1 MLTHFYRNN
10 NVVRGVNL
18 LTNIWADV
26 RITFGLQLSVYG
38 KKCEIFNMI
47 GGKLTRFRIK
57 VRGIVQGVGFRPFV
71 HRLVKQH
78 GLAGWVRNSSE
89 GAELELE
96 GEEPE
101 LRGFLRELR
110 DEAPPLAVI
119 ESVEC
124 RELPGAGGHES
135 FRIIGSDRGDH
146 MRTLVS
152 PDTGICPDCLRELLD
167 PSDRRYRYPFINC
180 TNCGPRFTIIRS
192 VPYDRAFTSMAEF
205 PMCPDCAVEF
215 ADIENRRYH
224 AQPDCCPVCG
234 PRTFF
239 IDGDGRRLPGDGIE
253 AARRLI
259 KDGGILCVKGL
270 GGMHLACLAE
280 NEEAARE
287 LRRRKHRDEKP
298 FAVMCRDMDCVRRLC
313 EVSEAE
319 ARALGSFRKP
329 IVLLDKRERGALTH
343 LSENNA
349 LGVMLPYTPLH
360 VLLFGDDLDCLVM
373 TSANLSD
380 TPIVYKN
387 AEALEKL
394 RGIADGFLLHDRE
407 ILTRCDDSLLRVYE
421 GRDYPVRRSRGYVPY
436 PITIKG
442 LRPGLLACGAEQKAG
457 FCLSKEGHVFP
468 SQHIGDLKNLETLDC
483 YEEQLGH
490 FAKLFDF
497 EPQAVACDMH
507 PDYLSTEAA
516 ERIAA
521 ERHIPL
527 LRVQHHHAHMVS
539 CMADNGLEGEC
550 LGLVWDGTG
559 YGPDGTIWGGE
570 LLAGG
575 ARGFRRLGTMR
586 PIPLPGGDAATKEI
600 WRTAEALRYEAGLEN
615 NNGTIKKLL
624 ERGLNCPK
632 SSGMGRLFDGV
643 CALAGIRDVCS
654 YEGQGAVLLEAA
666 ADAVERGE
674 YELAF
679 YGEGGVLVFD
689 WRPMVRQLASGG
701 EAPGT
706 VAAKFMN
713 TLVSAAVRQC
723 LEAAE
728 LTGLRRVVLSG
739 GVFQNMYLMARLP
752 GRLRE
757 AGFEVFTHSRVSA
770 NDEGVALG
778 QLMILEAEYVSGGT
792 AENS

>member
-10 NVVRGVNL
+10 NVARGVNL

-47 GGKLTRFRIK
+47 GGRLTRFRIK

-135 FRIIGSDRGDH
+135 FRIIGSDRGAH

-192 VPYDRAFTSMAEF
+192 VPYDRAFTSMADF
-205 PMCPDCAVEF
+205 PMCPDCAAEF

-329 IVLLDKRERGALTH
+329 IVLLDKRVRGGLMH

-497 EPQAVACDMH
+497 EPAAVACDMH

-516 ERIAA
+516 ERIAR
-521 ERHIPL
+521 ERGIPL

-689 WRPMVRQLASGG
+689 WRPMVRQIVSGG

-723 LEAAE
+723 LAAAE
-728 LTGLRRVVLSG
+728 QTWLRRVALSG

>member
-1 MLTHFYRNN
+1 M
-10 NVVRGVNL
+10 
-18 LTNIWADV
+18 A
-26 RITFGLQLSVYG
+26 
-38 KKCEIFNMI
+38 
-47 GGKLTRFRIK
+47 RFRIE
-57 VRGIVQGVGFRPFV
+57 VSGIVQGVGFRPFV
-71 HRLVKQH
+71 HRLVRRH

-96 GEEPE
+96 GPETE
-101 LRGFLRELR
+101 LRQFLDELMR
-110 DEAPPLAVI
+110 EAPPLALI
-119 ESVEC
+119 EAVDFE
-124 RELPGAGGHES
+124 ELTGGGGYS
-135 FRIIGSDRGDH
+135 GFNIVGSDRGEH

-205 PMCPDCAVEF
+205 PMCPDCAAEF

-239 IDGDGRRLPGDGIE
+239 IDGTGRRLPGDGIE

-259 KDGGILCVKGL
+259 KGGGILCVKGL

-280 NEEAARE
+280 DEEAVRE

-298 FAVMCRDMDCVRRLC
+298 FAVMCRDIDCARRLC

-329 IVLLDKRERGALTH
+329 IVLLEKRERGALPH

-421 GRDYPVRRSRGYVPY
+421 GRDYPLRRSRGYVPY

-457 FCLSKEGHVFP
+457 FCLSKEGHAFP

-497 EPQAVACDMH
+497 EPVAVACDMH
-507 PDYLSTEAA
+507 PDYLSTEVA
-516 ERIAA
+516 ERIAR
-521 ERHIPL
+521 ERGIPL

-539 CMADNGLEGEC
+539 CMADNGLSGEC

-559 YGPDGTIWGGE
+559 YGPDGTIWGSE

-615 NNGTIKKLL
+615 DNVTMKKLL

-632 SSGMGRLFDGV
+632 SSGMGRLFDGA
-643 CALAGIRDVCS
+643 CALAGIREVCS

-666 ADAVERGE
+666 ADSGERGE

-679 YGEGGVLVFD
+679 YGEGGMTVFD

-706 VAAKFMN
+706 AAAKFMN
-713 TLVSAAVRQC
+713 TLVSAAARQC

-728 LTGLRRVVLSG
+728 QTGLRRVVLSG

-757 AGFEVFTHSRVSA
+757 AGFEVYTHSRVSA

-792 AENS
+792 A

>member
-1 MLTHFYRNN
+1 M
-10 NVVRGVNL
+10 
-18 LTNIWADV
+18 LTNIWAGV

-205 PMCPDCAVEF
+205 PMCPDCAAEF

-259 KDGGILCVKGL
+259 KDSGILCVKGL

-298 FAVMCRDMDCVRRLC
+298 FAVMCRDIDCARRLC

-360 VLLFGDDLDCLVM
+360 VMLFGDDLDCLVM

-457 FCLSKEGHVFP
+457 FCLSKEGHAFP

-483 YEEQLGH
+483 YEEQLRH

-497 EPQAVACDMH
+497 EPVAVACDMH

-516 ERIAA
+516 ERIAR
-521 ERHIPL
+521 ERGIPL

-679 YGEGGVLVFD
+679 YGEGGVTVFD

-728 LTGLRRVVLSG
+728 LTGLRRAVLSG

>member
-1 MLTHFYRNN
+1 M
-10 NVVRGVNL
+10 
-18 LTNIWADV
+18 LTNIWAGV

-192 VPYDRAFTSMAEF
+192 VPYDRAFTSMADF
-205 PMCPDCAVEF
+205 PMCPDCAAEF

-457 FCLSKEGHVFP
+457 FCLSKEGHAFP

-483 YEEQLGH
+483 YEEQLRH

-497 EPQAVACDMH
+497 EPVAVACDMH

-516 ERIAA
+516 ERIAR
-521 ERHIPL
+521 ERGIPL

>member
-1 MLTHFYRNN
+1 M
-10 NVVRGVNL
+10 
-18 LTNIWADV
+18 
-26 RITFGLQLSVYG
+26 
-38 KKCEIFNMI
+38 
-47 GGKLTRFRIK
+47 
-57 VRGIVQGVGFRPFV
+57 
-71 HRLVKQH
+71 
-78 GLAGWVRNSSE
+78 
-89 GAELELE
+89 
-96 GEEPE
+96 
-101 LRGFLRELR
+101 
-110 DEAPPLAVI
+110 
-119 ESVEC
+119 
-124 RELPGAGGHES
+124 
-135 FRIIGSDRGDH
+135 
-146 MRTLVS
+146 
-152 PDTGICPDCLRELLD
+152 
-167 PSDRRYRYPFINC
+167 
-180 TNCGPRFTIIRS
+180 
-192 VPYDRAFTSMAEF
+192 
-205 PMCPDCAVEF
+205 
-215 ADIENRRYH
+215 
-224 AQPDCCPVCG
+224 
-234 PRTFF
+234 
-239 IDGDGRRLPGDGIE
+239 
-253 AARRLI
+253 
-259 KDGGILCVKGL
+259 KGL

-280 NEEAARE
+280 NEEAVRE

-298 FAVMCRDMDCVRRLC
+298 FAVMCRDLGCVRRLC

-319 ARALGSFRKP
+319 ERALTSFRKP
-329 IVLLDKRERGALTH
+329 IVLLDKRERGSMMQ

-394 RGIADGFLLHDRE
+394 RGVADGFLLHDRE

-436 PITIKG
+436 PVTIKG

-457 FCLSKEGHVFP
+457 FCLSKEGHAFP

-497 EPQAVACDMH
+497 EPAAVACDLH
-507 PDYLSTEAA
+507 PDYLSTEVA
-516 ERIAA
+516 ERTAR
-521 ERHIPL
+521 ERGIPL

-559 YGPDGTIWGGE
+559 YGPDGTTWGGE

-575 ARGFRRLGTMR
+575 ASGFRRLGTIR
-586 PIPLPGGDAATKEI
+586 PMPLPGGDAATKEI

-615 NNGTIKKLL
+615 NDVTMKKLL

-643 CALAGIRDVCS
+643 CALAGIREVCS

-666 ADAVERGE
+666 ADAGERGE

-679 YGEGGVLVFD
+679 YDEGGVMVFD
-689 WRPMVRQLASGG
+689 WRPMVRQIASGG

-713 TLVSAAVRQC
+713 TLVSAAARQC

-728 LTGLRRVVLSG
+728 QTGLRRVVLSG

-752 GRLRE
+752 ERLRAE
-757 AGFEVFTHSRVSA
+757 GFEVYTHSRVSA

-792 AENS
+792 A

>member
-205 PMCPDCAVEF
+205 PMCPDCAAEF

>member
-1 MLTHFYRNN
+1 M
-10 NVVRGVNL
+10 
-18 LTNIWADV
+18 LTNIWAGV

-205 PMCPDCAVEF
+205 PMCPDCAAEF

-298 FAVMCRDMDCVRRLC
+298 FAVMCRDIDCARRLC

-329 IVLLDKRERGALTH
+329 IVLLDKRVRGGLMH
-343 LSENNA
+343 LSENNS

-457 FCLSKEGHVFP
+457 FCLSKEGHAFP

-497 EPQAVACDMH
+497 EPAAVACDMH

-516 ERIAA
+516 ERIAR
-521 ERHIPL
+521 ERGIPL

-559 YGPDGTIWGGE
+559 YGPDGTIWGAE

-679 YGEGGVLVFD
+679 YGEGGVTVFD

-713 TLVSAAVRQC
+713 TLVSMAVRQC

>member
-205 PMCPDCAVEF
+205 PMCPDCAAEF

-298 FAVMCRDMDCVRRLC
+298 FAVMCRDIDCARRLC
-313 EVSEAE
+313 EVSEDE

-329 IVLLDKRERGALTH
+329 IVLLDKRVRGGLMH

-516 ERIAA
+516 ERIAR
-521 ERHIPL
+521 ERGIPL

>member
-18 LTNIWADV
+18 LTNIWAGV

-205 PMCPDCAVEF
+205 PMCPDCAAEF

-239 IDGDGRRLPGDGIE
+239 IDGDDRRLPGDGIE

-360 VLLFGDDLDCLVM
+360 VMLFGDDLDCLVM

-457 FCLSKEGHVFP
+457 FCLSKEGHAFP

-483 YEEQLGH
+483 YEEQLRH

-497 EPQAVACDMH
+497 EPVAVACDMH
-507 PDYLSTEAA
+507 PDYLSTEVA

-559 YGPDGTIWGGE
+559 YGPDGTIWGAE

-643 CALAGIRDVCS
+643 CALAGIRAECS

-674 YELAF
+674 YECAF
-679 YGEGGVLVFD
+679 YGEGGVMVFD
-689 WRPMVRQLASGG
+689 WRPMVRQIASGG

-713 TLVSAAVRQC
+713 TLVSMAAAQC
-723 LEAAE
+723 RSAAE
-728 LTGLRRVVLSG
+728 QTGLRRVVLSG

-752 GRLRE
+752 ERLRAE
-757 AGFEVFTHSRVSA
+757 GFEVFTHSRVSP

-792 AENS
+792 A